1 MSGMHPYVLIVEAD
15 EDNRYSLYTAF
26 NNVGWTV
33 PLKFMDSGELAL
45 KYLQQLSPPFYPTLI
60 ILDMNMPGLNGH
72 EVLALIR
79 KGEAMRNIPVV
90 FYSSCMKPVVR
101 ELLMAL
107 GAAGCFEIPDEID
120 KVLQMAADFV
130 QDSKPAT
137 LE

>member
-1 MSGMHPYVLIVEAD
+1 MSEVHPYVLIVEAD

-26 NNVGWTV
+26 THTGWSA

-45 KYLQQLSPPFYPTLI
+45 KYLQQLSPPFYPSLI

-79 KGEAMRNIPVV
+79 KGETMKNIPIV
-90 FYSSCMKPVVR
+90 FYSTVMKPVVK
-101 ELLMAL
+101 ELLLAI
-107 GAAGCFEIPDEID
+107 GAAGCFEIPDEMD
-120 KVLQMAADFV
+120 KVVQVAADFIHV
-130 QDSKPAT
+130 SKSAT